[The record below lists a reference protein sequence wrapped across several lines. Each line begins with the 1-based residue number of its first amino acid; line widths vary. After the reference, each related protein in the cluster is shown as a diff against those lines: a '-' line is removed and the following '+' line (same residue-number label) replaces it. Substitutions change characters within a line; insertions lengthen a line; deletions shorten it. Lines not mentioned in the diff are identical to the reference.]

1 MKAKKIGDTKFV
13 FTGVSNESQLEDV
26 ESPAK
31 RAKCKVERQDCCTK
45 IIVTGTKK
53 QIDEFVELYA
63 NS

>member
-1 MKAKKIGDTKFV
+1 MKAKRIGETKIV

-45 IIVTGTKK
+45 IIVTGTKE
-53 QIDEFVELYA
+53 QIADFVKKY
-63 NS
+63 NQD